1 MTEILIFLIFF
12 PCQTLFFCSGQESFD
27 ERGILLIGCGVYLK
41 KSHLRIEYDI
51 RSELMLS
58 NEYAGIWTEKAFEGE
73 LTSRHTGGIS

>member
-1 MTEILIFLIFF
+1 MTEVLIFFIFF

-58 NEYAGIWTEKAFEGE
+58 NTQEFGQKKHLRAN
-73 LTSRHTGGIS
+73 